1 MGKPLRIGSNLSA
14 NAISAWR
21 CCFANGIADIKIAG
35 NSVHGRETPQRNAF
49 LASFTAISVP
59 RSSRSCQL
67 IALPRPAPQASRYCL
82 SFTSAGLRPELAAVI
97 AGIHQE
103 EQGDWGRTKAVVLER
118 NALQARSARSSK
130 VLETELRQRLQY
142 LTGPQLQL
150 LARGTSDERNAMAWL
165 AVLKRIEIAADLTRE
180 VLMGKLS
187 SLDPVLRRS
196 DMAAFYED
204 CERVHPELTALAPS
218 SQQKVRSALLQ
229 MLRDAGLLS
238 GKAGK
243 GGTLGTVQR
252 PLLSPQVQE
261 LVASDDPALLAGFLL
276 HAPAKPAKSRKSS
289 NPPETASKPGA
300 KPAVHSSAK
309 PKAKAA
315 SKPAAKPKAASKP
328 AAKPK
333 AAAKPAA
340 KKAAPAQRAKA

>member
-1 MGKPLRIGSNLSA
+1 LARSA
-14 NAISAWR
+14 P
-21 CCFANGIADIKIAG
+21 K
-35 NSVHGRETPQRNAF
+35 
-49 LASFTAISVP
+49 
-59 RSSRSCQL
+59 
-67 IALPRPAPQASRYCL
+67 APRYCL
-82 SFTSAGLRPELAAVI
+82 SFTSAGLRPELGAVI
-97 AGIHQE
+97 AGIHLE
-103 EQGDWGRTKAVVLER
+103 EQGDWTRTKAAVLER
-118 NALQARSARSSK
+118 NALQARSASSGK
-130 VLETELRQRLQY
+130 RLESELRQRLQC
-142 LTGPQLQL
+142 LTGPQLLL

-204 CERVHPELTALAPS
+204 CERDHPELTALAPS
-218 SQQKVRSALLQ
+218 SQQKVRSTLLL

-252 PLLSPQVQE
+252 PLISPQVQE

-276 HAPAKPAKSRKSS
+276 HAPAKPAKSRKPATS
-289 NPPETASKPGA
+289 PETASKPVA
-300 KPAVHSSAK
+300 KPAVHASAK

-315 SKPAAKPKAASKP
+315 SKPAAKPKAA
-328 AAKPK
+328 
-333 AAAKPAA
+333 AKPAA
-340 KKAAPAQRAKA
+340 QKAVPTQRAKA

>member
-1 MGKPLRIGSNLSA
+1 MAFSAAPLVPKSN
-14 NAISAWR
+14 
-21 CCFANGIADIKIAG
+21 
-35 NSVHGRETPQRNAF
+35 
-49 LASFTAISVP
+49 AS
-59 RSSRSCQL
+59 QLL
-67 IALPRPAPQASRYCL
+67 IALARTAFKASRYCL
-82 SFTSAGLRPELAAVI
+82 SFTAAGLRPELAAVI
-97 AGIHQE
+97 AAIHLE
-103 EQGDWGRTKAVVLER
+103 GEGDWARTKAAVLER

-130 VLETELRQRLQY
+130 VLETELRQRLQC

-204 CERVHPELTALAPS
+204 CERDHPELTALAPS

-252 PLLSPQVQE
+252 PLISPQVHE

-289 NPPETASKPGA
+289 DPPEPESKPGA
-300 KPAVHSSAK
+300 KPAVRSSAK
-309 PKAKAA
+309 PKA
-315 SKPAAKPKAASKP
+315 KAASKP

>member
-1 MGKPLRIGSNLSA
+1 MAAHLPCAVPRFARRCQLVSLPRTVPKPL
-14 NAISAWR
+14 
-21 CCFANGIADIKIAG
+21 
-35 NSVHGRETPQRNAF
+35 
-49 LASFTAISVP
+49 
-59 RSSRSCQL
+59 
-67 IALPRPAPQASRYCL
+67 RYCL
-82 SFTSAGLRPELAAVI
+82 SFTAAGLRPELAAVI
-97 AGIHQE
+97 AAIHLE
-103 EQGDWGRTKAVVLER
+103 EEGDWARTKAAVLER

-130 VLETELRQRLQY
+130 VLETELRQRLQC

-150 LARGTSDERNAMAWL
+150 LAQGTSDERNAMAWL

-180 VLMGKLS
+180 VLLGKLS

-204 CERVHPELTALAPS
+204 CERDHPELTTLAPS

-261 LVASDDPALLAGFLL
+261 LVTSDDPGLLVGFLA
-276 HAPAKPAKSRKSS
+276 HGPAKPAKSQSAS
-289 NPPETASKPGA
+289 TAAKASPRTTAKPG
-300 KPAVHSSAK
+300 PR
-309 PKAKAA
+309 P
-315 SKPAAKPKAASKP
+315 
-328 AAKPK
+328 
-333 AAAKPAA
+333 AAKPAA
-340 KKAAPAQRAKA
+340 KVATKPAAKKTAPAQRAKA

>member
-1 MGKPLRIGSNLSA
+1 
-14 NAISAWR
+14 
-21 CCFANGIADIKIAG
+21 
-35 NSVHGRETPQRNAF
+35 
-49 LASFTAISVP
+49 
-59 RSSRSCQL
+59 
-67 IALPRPAPQASRYCL
+67 
-82 SFTSAGLRPELAAVI
+82 
-97 AGIHQE
+97 
-103 EQGDWGRTKAVVLER
+103 
-118 NALQARSARSSK
+118 
-130 VLETELRQRLQY
+130 
-142 LTGPQLQL
+142 
-150 LARGTSDERNAMAWL
+150 MAWL

-204 CERVHPELTALAPS
+204 CERDHPELTALAPS

-252 PLLSPQVQE
+252 PLLSPQVQ
-261 LVASDDPALLAGFLL
+261 AGFLL
-276 HAPAKPAKSRKSS
+276 HAPVKPAKSRKPATS
-289 NPPETASKPGA
+289 PETASKPGA

-315 SKPAAKPKAASKP
+315 SKPAAKPK
-328 AAKPK
+328 PK

>member
-1 MGKPLRIGSNLSA
+1 
-14 NAISAWR
+14 
-21 CCFANGIADIKIAG
+21 
-35 NSVHGRETPQRNAF
+35 
-49 LASFTAISVP
+49 
-59 RSSRSCQL
+59 
-67 IALPRPAPQASRYCL
+67 
-82 SFTSAGLRPELAAVI
+82 VI

-103 EQGDWGRTKAVVLER
+103 EQGDWARTKVAVLER

-130 VLETELRQRLQY
+130 VLETELRQRLQC

-204 CERVHPELTALAPS
+204 CERDHPELTALAPS

-252 PLLSPQVQE
+252 PLISPQVQE

-276 HAPAKPAKSRKSS
+276 HAPAKPAKSRKVT
-289 NPPETASKPGA
+289 P
-300 KPAVHSSAK
+300 
-309 PKAKAA
+309 
-315 SKPAAKPKAASKP
+315 KP

-340 KKAAPAQRAKA
+340 KKAVPAQRANS